1 MQTKDQ
7 VRNDAVTTPINTAA
21 IVLPPYH
28 AVVVANFTAGIH
40 PVTIR
45 AEVLGRHRVVAF
57 TPAELPTESFTIMA
71 EPGWPSLEM
80 LEIPHGS
87 WQGGCDAEV
96 EPRLLEFGD
105 SPILGGIPRYK
116 LAPGWANHVLHYT
129 NAAEEFQ
136 RANGVTTDELF
147 LLMICSEITAQA
159 FVAMRAENREEDL
172 PASFQQIHVASPILS
187 PDRRSAMALRFW

>member
-7 VRNDAVTTPINTAA
+7 VRNEAAVTMPIKT
-21 IVLPPYH
+21 IVQPPYH
-28 AVVVANFTAGIH
+28 TIVVANFTAGIH

-57 TPAELPTESFTIMA
+57 TPGDLSRESFKIMA
-71 EPGWPSLEM
+71 EPDWPSLEM
-80 LEIPHGS
+80 LEIPHGR
-87 WQGGCDAEV
+87 WHGGCDVEV
-96 EPRLLEFGD
+96 EPQPREFGD
-105 SPILGGIPRYK
+105 TPILGGIPRYK

-159 FVAMRAENREEDL
+159 FVAMRAEDRQVDL
-172 PASFQQIHVASPILS
+172 PVSLHQIHVASPILS